1 MAKAVASVVG
11 NASYDTSLFET
22 LRQVRTREAAR
33 LRVPPYIVFGDKAL
47 HEMALHRPKT
57 NEAFLNIS
65 GVGEKKLS
73 QFGEIF
79 MSAIRG
85 YDNQK

>member
-22 LRQVRTREAAR
+22 LRQVRTREATR